1 MRTLVGPAYRR
12 VGRSSHEYRNKQIA
26 LMEIRTRSCSHSS
39 VPPVVVQHVEEAAHL
54 CHVRSVLLRSPHVQL
69 HRLQRLDDRIAAH
82 LDGLAVADEA
92 GLKLCTDALAT
103 PTAGLVFTLAVLG
116 LESSDTAVFQRLF
129 ALAGS
134 ESAAARG
141 LLSAF
146 GWVSAQTLQG
156 TIRTLLTSTDPAH
169 QTVALAACAMHRVDP
184 GPPLDDALNA
194 TDVPLRTRAFRVA
207 GDVGRIDLLP
217 LLQSAAL
224 RDSEPAEPRFWAAR
238 SAVLLGDRSSSLAW
252 LTTLAEGTG
261 PFSDATAEL
270 SLKALDLPAAH
281 QHLRHCAAQIKP
293 DTPAAAQ
300 ARRRLIRRC
309 GIVGDP
315 HLIPWLIAQM
325 TDLRLTRLAGEAFSM
340 ITGADLAWLDLDR
353 KPPAGID
360 FGPNDDPEDDNV
372 AMDEDDGL
380 PWPDP
385 DKVQAW
391 WHAQQHRFP
400 AGHRFFIGELPSPAH
415 ALKVLRD
422 GFQRQRIAAA
432 QWACLL
438 TPGTKLFPTAAPA
451 WRQQRWLAA
460 MG

>member
-1 MRTLVGPAYRR
+1 MVG
-12 VGRSSHEYRNKQIA
+12 
-26 LMEIRTRSCSHSS
+26 
-39 VPPVVVQHVEEAAHL
+39 
-54 CHVRSVLLRSPHVQL
+54 
-69 HRLQRLDDRIAAH
+69 
-82 LDGLAVADEA
+82 
-92 GLKLCTDALAT
+92 
-103 PTAGLVFTLAVLG
+103 
-116 LESSDTAVFQRLF
+116 
-129 ALAGS
+129 
-134 ESAAARG
+134 
-141 LLSAF
+141 AF
-146 GWVSAQTLQG
+146 GWVSGPKLKGIVQSFFHSEYAVRRIL
-156 TIRTLLTSTDPAH
+156 
-169 QTVALAACAMHRVDP
+169 ALAACAMHRVDP
-184 GPPLDDALNA
+184 GPHLDEAFTAADAA
-194 TDVPLRTRAFRVA
+194 LRARAFRVA
-207 GDVGRIDLLP
+207 GEVGRLDLLA
-217 LLQSAAL
+217 LLQAAAL
-224 RDSEPAEPRFWAAR
+224 RDSEPDEPRFWAAR

-261 PFSDATAEL
+261 PFSDAAAEL

-281 QHLRHCAAQIKP
+281 QHLRHCAAQTKA

-309 GIVGDP
+309 GITGDP
-315 HLIPWLIAQM
+315 HLILWLIAQM

-340 ITGADLAWLDLDR
+340 ITGADLAWLDPDR
-353 KPPAGID
+353 KPPAGVD

-391 WHAQQHRFP
+391 WHSQQHRFP
-400 AGHRFFIGELPSPAH
+400 AGQRFFIGEPPSPAH

-422 GFQRQRIAAA
+422 GYQRQRIAAA

-451 WRQQRWLAA
+451 WRQQRWLKA

>member
-1 MRTLVGPAYRR
+1 MSL
-12 VGRSSHEYRNKQIA
+12 
-26 LMEIRTRSCSHSS
+26 S
-39 VPPVVVQHVEEAAHL
+39 VLAVMLQHVEEAAHL
-54 CHVRSVLLRSPHVQL
+54 RQARTAHARYSWGGWRTWK
-69 HRLQRLDDRIAAH
+69 RLDDRLAAH
-82 LDGLAVADEA
+82 LDGLAVADGA
-92 GLKLCTDALAT
+92 GLSLCIDALQT
-103 PTAGLVFTLAVLG
+103 PSVGAVFTAAVRA
-116 LESSDTAVFQRLF
+116 LELKDTALLHRLF
-129 ALAGS
+129 AIATA
-134 ESAAARG
+134 EPATEHG

-156 TIRTLLTSTDPAH
+156 TIRTLQNSTDSAH
-169 QTVALAACAMHRVDP
+169 QTTALAACAMHRVNP
-184 GPPLDDALNA
+184 GPPLDTAFNA
-194 TDVPLRTRAFRVA
+194 TDVPLRSRAFRVA
-207 GDVGRIDLLP
+207 GDVGRVDLLS
-217 LLQSAAL
+217 LLQAAAL
-224 RDSEPAEPRFWAAR
+224 RDSEPDEPRFWAAR
-238 SAVLLGDRSSSLAW
+238 SAVMLGDRGSALSW
-252 LTTLAEGTG
+252 LTTLAEGTS
-261 PFSDATAEL
+261 PFSDTAAEL

-281 QHLRHCAAQIKP
+281 QHLRHWATQTKP

-309 GIVGDP
+309 GITGDP

-325 TDLRLTRLAGEAFSM
+325 TDLRLTRLAGEAFST

-353 KPPAGID
+353 KPPAGVD

-391 WHAQQHRFP
+391 WQAQQHRFP
-400 AGHRFFIGELPSPAH
+400 AGQRFFIGEPPSPAH

-438 TPGTKLFPTAAPA
+438 TPGTTLFPTAAPA
-451 WRQQRWLAA
+451 WRQQRWLKA

>member
-1 MRTLVGPAYRR
+1 MTSDLALVVDSHVDEVFSLRR
-12 VGRSSHEYRNKQIA
+12 VRSRAVQA
-26 LMEIRTRSCSHSS
+26 SS
-39 VPPVVVQHVEEAAHL
+39 VNIAK
-54 CHVRSVLLRSPHVQL
+54 LL
-69 HRLQRLDDRIAAH
+69 RLDDRLAAN
-82 LDGLAVADEA
+82 LDGMAVAAEQGFPRCFQLFSAPENGVVFAVAVRALEKIDSIRLARVFAVVSELQDLQG
-92 GLKLCTDALAT
+92 GLI
-103 PTAGLVFTLAVLG
+103 
-116 LESSDTAVFQRLF
+116 
-129 ALAGS
+129 
-134 ESAAARG
+134 
-141 LLSAF
+141 SAF
-146 GWVSAQTLQG
+146 GWVSAQSLKG
-156 TIRTLLTSTDPAH
+156 SIRDLLTSPDPL
-169 QTVALAACAMHRVDP
+169 QRSIALAACAMHRVDP

-309 GIVGDP
+309 GITGDP

-353 KPPAGID
+353 KPPAGVD

>member
-1 MRTLVGPAYRR
+1 MIEAMIRVVVPVIEQHWSEWHFLAGTRETLV
-12 VGRSSHEYRNKQIA
+12 
-26 LMEIRTRSCSHSS
+26 
-39 VPPVVVQHVEEAAHL
+39 AASRL
-54 CHVRSVLLRSPHVQL
+54 RLNGLLRN
-69 HRLQRLDDRIAAH
+69 DD
-82 LDGLAVADEA
+82 
-92 GLKLCTDALAT
+92 
-103 PTAGLVFTLAVLG
+103 
-116 LESSDTAVFQRLF
+116 RLF
-129 ALAGS
+129 ANMDGVAFSDDFIRFELVPLVEGFGECFMYAVLCLERKSLIELTRLVLLANAS
-134 ESAAARG
+134 NAAERG
-141 LLSAF
+141 LISAF

-156 TIRTLLTSTDPAH
+156 LLPDFLKSHDPL
-169 QTVALAACAMHRVDP
+169 QRRIALSACAMHRVDP
-184 GPPLDDALNA
+184 GPPLDAAFTA
-194 TDVPLRTRAFRVA
+194 TDIPLRARAFRVA
-207 GDVGRIDLLP
+207 GDVGRLDLLP
-217 LLQSAAL
+217 LLQAAAM
-224 RDSEPAEPRFWAAR
+224 RDSEPAGPRFWAAR
-238 SAVLLGDRSSSLAW
+238 SAVMLGDRGVALSW

-261 PFSDATAEL
+261 PFSDAAAEL

-309 GIVGDP
+309 GITGDP

-353 KPPAGID
+353 KPPAGVD

>member
-1 MRTLVGPAYRR
+1 MPALAQIPIPLVLQQCAEDVAVLRGTR
-12 VGRSSHEYRNKQIA
+12 A
-26 LMEIRTRSCSHSS
+26 LLVH
-39 VPPVVVQHVEEAAHL
+39 
-54 CHVRSVLLRSPHVQL
+54 SPHVQL
-69 HRLQRLDDRIAAH
+69 HRLHRLDDRLAAC
-82 LDGLAVADEA
+82 LDGLAVASDI
-92 GLKLCTDALAT
+92 
-103 PTAGLVFTLAVLG
+103 GLVLC
-116 LESSDTAVFQRLF
+116 LESLEAPGVGATFMLGMRALELKDAAPLDRLF
-129 ALAGS
+129 AI
-134 ESAAARG
+134 AAVEPAAERG

-184 GPPLDDALNA
+184 GPPLDAAFTA
-194 TDVPLRTRAFRVA
+194 TDIPLRTRAFRVA

-217 LLQSAAL
+217 LLQAAAI

-261 PFSDATAEL
+261 PFSDAAAEL
-270 SLKALDLPAAH
+270 FLKALDLPTAH
-281 QHLRHCAAQIKP
+281 QHLRHCAAQTQA
-293 DTPAAAQ
+293 DTPAADQ

-309 GIVGDP
+309 GITGDP

-353 KPPAGID
+353 KPPAGVD
-360 FGPNDDPEDDNV
+360 LGPNDDPEDDNV

-400 AGHRFFIGELPSPAH
+400 AGQRFFVGEPPSPAH

-422 GFQRQRIAAA
+422 GYQRQRIAAA

-438 TPGTKLFPTAAPA
+438 TLGTKLFQTAAPA
-451 WRQQRWLAA
+451 WRQQRWLAE

>member
-1 MRTLVGPAYRR
+1 M
-12 VGRSSHEYRNKQIA
+12 
-26 LMEIRTRSCSHSS
+26 
-39 VPPVVVQHVEEAAHL
+39 VQV
-54 CHVRSVLLRSPHVQL
+54 
-69 HRLQRLDDRIAAH
+69 QRLLA
-82 LDGLAVADEA
+82 LAVSITE
-92 GLKLCTDALAT
+92 T
-103 PTAGLVFTLAVLG
+103 
-116 LESSDTAVFQRLF
+116 RI
-129 ALAGS
+129 
-134 ESAAARG
+134 G

-146 GWVSAQTLQG
+146 GWVAAQSLQG
-156 TIRTLLTSTDPAH
+156 TIHTLLTSTDSTH
-169 QTVALAACAMHRVDP
+169 QTIALAACAMHRVDP
-184 GPPLDDALNA
+184 GTPLETAFTS
-194 TDVPLRTRAFRVA
+194 TDVPLRARAFRVA
-207 GDVGRIDLLP
+207 GDVGRVDLLSR
-217 LLQSAAL
+217 LQAVAL

-238 SAVLLGDRSSSLAW
+238 SAVLLGDRGSALAW
-252 LTTLAEGTG
+252 LTMLAEGTG
-261 PFSDATAEL
+261 PFSDAAAQL
-270 SLKALDLPAAH
+270 SLKALDLLTAH
-281 QHLRHCAAQIKP
+281 QHLRHCAAQTKA

-309 GIVGDP
+309 GITGDP

-325 TDLRLTRLAGEAFSM
+325 TDLRLTRLAGESFSM

-353 KPPAGID
+353 KPPTGID

-391 WHAQQHRFP
+391 WQAQQHRFP
-400 AGHRFFIGELPSPAH
+400 VGQRFFIGEPPSPAH

-438 TPGTKLFPTAAPA
+438 TPGTRLFQTAAPA
-451 WRQQRWLAA
+451 WRQQRWLKA

>member
-1 MRTLVGPAYRR
+1 MPVPATMDVAGRPAILPVLWSSMEDACWLLQARR
-12 VGRSSHEYRNKQIA
+12 AATRAPHTRLRHVQRIDER
-26 LMEIRTRSCSHSS
+26 LM
-39 VPPVVVQHVEEAAHL
+39 AHL
-54 CHVRSVLLRSPHVQL
+54 EV
-69 HRLQRLDDRIAAH
+69 
-82 LDGLAVADEA
+82 LAVAGTTPA
-92 GLKLCTDALAT
+92 GAAGVRQALQSNPG
-103 PTAGLVFTLAVLG
+103 PTAGAIFTGAIQC
-116 LESSDTAVFQRLF
+116 LEAQDRPDLNGLF
-129 ALAGS
+129 AV
-134 ESAAARG
+134 AALQDVSDEAERG
-141 LLSAF
+141 LIGAF
-146 GWVSAQTLQG
+146 SWVSAPALQC
-156 TIRTLLTSTDPAH
+156 TIRVLLASTEPL
-169 QTVALAACAMHRVDP
+169 QRRVALAACAMHRVDP
-184 GPPLDDALNA
+184 GPALDAACAAEDDALRA
-194 TDVPLRTRAFRVA
+194 RAFRVA
-207 GDVGRIDLLP
+207 GEVGRVELLP
-217 LLQSAAL
+217 LLQAAVS
-224 RDSEPAEPRFWAAR
+224 RDGEPATPRFWAAR
-238 SAVLLGDRSSSLAW
+238 SAVLLGGRDLALAW
-252 LTTLAEGTG
+252 LATLAEGAA
-261 PFSDATAEL
+261 PFSDAAAEL
-270 SLKALDLPAAH
+270 SLKALDLPTAH
-281 QHLRHCAAQIKP
+281 QHLRHCAAQTKA

>member
-1 MRTLVGPAYRR
+1 MHAISVITNQLVEGVVDLRQVR
-12 VGRSSHEYRNKQIA
+12 VGLEHA
-26 LMEIRTRSCSHSS
+26 
-39 VPPVVVQHVEEAAHL
+39 P
-54 CHVRSVLLRSPHVQL
+54 HVRLLNLR
-69 HRLQRLDDRIAAH
+69 RLDDRLAAC
-82 LDGLAVADEA
+82 LDGIVVAG
-92 GLKLCTDALAT
+92 GLGSAYCAMACESYRAANIFL
-103 PTAGLVFTLAVLG
+103 LG
-116 LESSDTAVFQRLF
+116 VQGF
-129 ALAGS
+129 LAGS
-134 ESAAARG
+134 TPIATLMLLSRNSAEAERG
-141 LLSAF
+141 LLGAL
-146 GWVSAQTLQG
+146 GWVGAPALRDP
-156 TIRTLLTSTDPAH
+156 IRGLLTSSDPL
-169 QTVALAACAMHRVDP
+169 QRRIALAACALHRVDP
-184 GPPLDDALNA
+184 GPPLDAAFTA
-194 TDVPLRTRAFRVA
+194 TDTPLRDRAFRVA
-207 GDVGRIDLLP
+207 GDVGRMDLLP
-217 LLQSAAL
+217 LLQAAAL

-238 SAVLLGDRSSSLAW
+238 SAVMLGDRGSALA
-252 LTTLAEGTG
+252 LLNKLAEGTD
-261 PFSDATAEL
+261 PFSDAAAEL
-270 SLKALDLPAAH
+270 ALKALDLPTAH
-281 QHLRHCAAQIKP
+281 QHLRHCAAQTKP

-309 GIVGDP
+309 GITGDP
-315 HLIPWLIAQM
+315 HFIPWLIAQM

-391 WHAQQHRFP
+391 WQTQQHRFP
-400 AGHRFFIGELPSPAH
+400 AGQRFFIGEPPSPAH

-451 WRQQRWLAA
+451 WRQQRWLKA